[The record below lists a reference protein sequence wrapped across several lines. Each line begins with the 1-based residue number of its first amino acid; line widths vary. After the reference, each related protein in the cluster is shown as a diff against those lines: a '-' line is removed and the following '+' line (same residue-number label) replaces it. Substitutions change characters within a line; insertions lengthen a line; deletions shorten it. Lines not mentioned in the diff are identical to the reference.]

1 MTDTDEDDD
10 VTRRWLLRALVGLGF
25 GIPLAVEGA
34 TLLGMLDSQLFGGGG
49 GDESDG
55 AESDDEAAPVVA
67 VGDELLPG
75 TAPADTLTDAAVV
88 SGGEAGRRFEVAIA
102 VENTGERPY
111 QLRLGVVR
119 TAEGTRVDGGAS
131 TDRLEPGASAT
142 LRATY
147 DLPDGETPATL
158 SVVGA
163 EYVGTGER
171 LTQRTVRFEDVPVR
185 EA

>member
-10 VTRRWLLRALVGLGF
+10 VTRRWLIRALIALGF
-25 GIPLAVEGA
+25 GVPIAVEGG
-34 TLLGMLDSQLFGGGG
+34 TLLGMLDAQLFGGG

-55 AESDDEAAPVVA
+55 GDATETSTEPVVA

-88 SGGEAGRRFEVAIA
+88 TGDDGRRFEVTVA
-102 VENTGERPY
+102 VENTSDRAYE
-111 QLRLGVVR
+111 LRLGVVH
-119 TAEGTRVDGGAS
+119 TAAGTRVDGDAS
-131 TDRLEPGASAT
+131 TGSLDPGASSVVT
-142 LRATY
+142 GVY

-163 EYVGTGER
+163 EAVSTGER
-171 LTQRTVRFEDVPVR
+171 FTQRTVRFEDVPVR
-185 EA
+185 S